1 MSFITTGIRVLFF
14 IVLVLLSYRA
24 LVQFPTYSEIG
35 KLNFLTNGMFFIG
48 LFHLY
53 GTSSIFLH
61 HLYKLY
67 MKYVNRMGYHYSG
80 NYKQINS
87 TFKNNYPNYFI
98 LVAGWLVIALYE
110 ILYFIVQ
117 VGVGADILYALIFCL
132 ITSVILVL
140 GWAIGT
146 HLISTYRGLEPY
158 LKTSTAGNVLRTTF
172 GLSGIIAI
180 LGFLFNPATLGLF
193 Q

>member
-1 MSFITTGIRVLFF
+1 MSFITYAIRVLFF

-53 GTSSIFLH
+53 GTSSNFLH
-61 HLYKLY
+61 RLYKFY
-67 MKYVNRMGYHYSG
+67 VKYVNRMGYHYGSA
-80 NYKQINS
+80 YKQINS
-87 TFKNNYPNYFI
+87 PFKNNYPNYFI
-98 LVAGWLVIALYE
+98 LVAGWLVITLYE
-110 ILYFIVQ
+110 IIYFIVQ
-117 VGVGADILYALIFCL
+117 IGVGADVLYALIFCL
-132 ITSVILVL
+132 ITAVILVL

-172 GLSGIIAI
+172 SLSGIIAI